1 MIRRFTLA
9 CVLLLAA
16 VAPALAASSATS
28 STGPAWLHLLGL
40 AVVGVTVLATTN
52 LTLVDQAKRLDPN
65 GQIADI
71 AELLSQ
77 TNEMLADMTWKEGNL
92 TTGELTT
99 IRTALPTVYWRLI
112 NQGVLPSKSRTGQI
126 TEQTG
131 MLEAYSQ
138 VDVALAQLGGN
149 PGALRLSEAR
159 AFLEAMNQEMQATVI
174 YGTASAPEEFIGL
187 AVRYS
192 DTTAGNGDNIIKAG
206 GTGSTDNT
214 SMWLIAWS
222 EETVTGIYPKGST
235 AGLSHEDLGV
245 ETVENAN
252 GVTGALM
259 RAYRDHWM
267 WKAGIAVK
275 DYRYI
280 VRIANIDV
288 SNLSSVSDAADLM
301 TLMGDAEE
309 RIPNSLGR
317 RVWYANRTV
326 KRFMRRQVRSDV
338 MEGGGLTFD
347 NVAGKPTMVFGD
359 TPIRTV
365 DAILSTED
373 VVV

>member
-1 MIRRFTLA
+1 MIRHLFLA
-9 CVLLLAA
+9 LALLVAA
-16 VAPALAASSATS
+16 VAPAVAATS
-28 STGPAWLHLLGL
+28 GTPLDTPLWLQSLGL
-40 AVVGVTVLATTN
+40 VVVGVTVLATTA
-52 LTLVDQAKRLDPN
+52 LTLVDVAKRHDPN

-71 AELLSQ
+71 AELLAQ

-112 NQGVLPSKSRTGQI
+112 NAGVLPSKSRTAQI

-138 VDVALAQLGGN
+138 VDKALADLGGN

-159 AFLEAMNQEMQATVI
+159 AFLEAMNQEMQSTVI

-214 SMWLIAWS
+214 SAWLVAWS
-222 EETVTGIYPKGST
+222 PETVTGIYPKGSS
-235 AGLSHEDLGV
+235 AGLSHEDLGI
-245 ETVENAN
+245 ETVENAG

-259 RAYRDHWM
+259 RAYRDHWV

-275 DYRYI
+275 DYRYV

-288 SNLSSVSDAADLM
+288 SNLESVSDAADLM

-309 RIPNSLGR
+309 RLPNSLGR
-317 RVWYANRTV
+317 KAWYLNRRV
-326 KRFMRRQVRSDV
+326 KRFLRRQVRSDV
-338 MEGGGLTFD
+338 MEGGGLTYD
-347 NVAGKPTMVFGD
+347 NVAGKPTMMFGD